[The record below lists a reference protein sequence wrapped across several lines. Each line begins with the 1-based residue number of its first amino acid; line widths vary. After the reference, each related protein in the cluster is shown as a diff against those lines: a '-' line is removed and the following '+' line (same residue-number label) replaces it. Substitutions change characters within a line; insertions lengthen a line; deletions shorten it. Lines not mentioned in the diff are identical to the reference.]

1 MNSGIKFG
9 LFFLGGI
16 ALGALGAVA
25 LSKGKLNLKP
35 VAADLISRGMD
46 VKDAL
51 MSKVEAVKEDMEDLA
66 AEAVRLRKSAKRPK
80 RAKKPSKPRPNR
92 NLPQSFHSRPCG
104 VSRMRLRAGTVF
116 PGPVQ
121 GFLFQTGARMSFSIV
136 HELQGLDGAAAGRMR
151 VRASPSPAPG
161 SGRRAGP
168 KPGRTARHQWGARQP
183 PRGQPAFFLRRSGKP
198 CVGPAPAGRP

>member
-1 MNSGIKFG
+1 MNSGIKYG

-66 AEAVRLRKSAKRPK
+66 AEARQASEKRKAAKESQETEQ
-80 RAKKPSKPRPNR
+80 A
-92 NLPQSFHSRPCG
+92 Q
-104 VSRMRLRAGTVF
+104 A
-116 PGPVQ
+116 
-121 GFLFQTGARMSFSIV
+121 
-136 HELQGLDGAAAGRMR
+136 
-151 VRASPSPAPG
+151 
-161 SGRRAGP
+161 
-168 KPGRTARHQWGARQP
+168 
-183 PRGQPAFFLRRSGKP
+183 
-198 CVGPAPAGRP
+198 